1 MSSDM
6 TRAEAD
12 NLAVH
17 VELCGQRYDRMERR
31 LARIERV
38 LYAVV
43 GAIVVSGGMSSL
55 EFARL
60 VAMLAEMGSR

>member
-1 MSSDM
+1 
-6 TRAEAD
+6 
-12 NLAVH
+12 
-17 VELCGQRYDRMERR
+17 MERR